1 MTPLPRRRE
10 TCGRARRWS
19 VPPDLPPRFAMV
31 SPHALVQSTACVQ
44 QRTVK
49 SVGWQG
55 VSAGVPKISVLRSY
69 VVKTQLH
76 LSFGNHRHTTCI
88 RKHTINVSGSKK
100 KPMAQRKKPTC
111 RRQGKTPNGKKEISR
126 TGIVPLSRP
135 KRTRSWCLSDSSQR
149 KENVGT
155 KTLERA
161 CVNCFCAYNATHKR
175 FAQFVS
181 TIERI

>member
-1 MTPLPRRRE
+1 MRKSSTMIDSSRS
-10 TCGRARRWS
+10 A
-19 VPPDLPPRFAMV
+19 PRFAMV

-55 VSAGVPKISVLRSY
+55 ASVGVPKISVLRSY
-69 VVKTQLH
+69 VAKTRL
-76 LSFGNHRHTTCI
+76 LISCGKHRHATCI
-88 RKHTINVSGSKK
+88 RKHTINVSGSK
-100 KPMAQRKKPTC
+100 KKPTC

-126 TGIVPLSRP
+126 TEIVPLSRS
-135 KRTRSWCLSDSSQR
+135 KRTRSWCLADSSQR
-149 KENVGT
+149 KQSLGT

-175 FAQFVS
+175 FVQFVVNNRANLRVQEAHWS
-181 TIERI
+181 RKKERRK